1 MKKQKV
7 HLLFCH
13 LSVHCGFG
21 VYAAC
26 GADIQSNF
34 SEKRNV
40 TQHRNKVTCKRCKAT
55 KRFRKV
61 K

>member
-7 HLLFCH
+7 HF
-13 LSVHCGFG
+13 SIYHCCVAFP
-21 VYAAC
+21 AC
-26 GADIQSNF
+26 GADICSGQSG
-34 SEKRNV
+34 RNLKV
-40 TQHRNKVTCKRCKAT
+40 TDNRKKVTCKRCKAT